1 MAKAPAKKDEKK
13 PDAEAEGEAQPPKK
27 KGKLPLVLGLVLLLA
42 GGGGATW
49 FFVFKDKGADATQQ
63 QAKPQPPKPPVFVPL
78 DAFTV
83 NLSTESGDQYLQLAA
98 TLKVLD
104 PSTADAV
111 KLYMPELRH
120 KTLVLL
126 STKRPTEIT
135 SGEGRERLAEE
146 LRQTANNV
154 LLAATGRPVK
164 PILLDV
170 PRPAEEGAESAEA
183 PKADAVPADTPKPEE
198 GAKAQEG
205 APADAGAASA
215 AASATVSAA
224 APATAPAAPAK
235 PATILSKAAS
245 DDPVQSV
252 FFTSFIIQ

>member
-27 KGKLPLVLGLVLLLA
+27 KGKLPLIIGLVVLLAA
-42 GGGGATW
+42 GGGGAW
-49 FFVFKDKGADATQQ
+49 FFMFRDKGAEAPQQ

-83 NLSTESGDQYLQLAA
+83 NLSAEGSEQYLQVAA

-104 PSTADAV
+104 QAAADGV
-111 KLYMPELRH
+111 KQYMPELRH

-126 STKRPTEIT
+126 STKRPAEIT

-146 LRQTANNV
+146 MRQTANNV
-154 LLAATGRPVK
+154 LLAAAGRPVK

-170 PRPAEEGAESAEA
+170 PRPAEEGAADAAAPKADAAPAEA
-183 PKADAVPADTPKPEE
+183 PKAEE
-198 GAKAQEG
+198 GAKPQEG
-205 APADAGAASA
+205 AASDAGNA
-215 AASATVSAA
+215 AAAAPTAAA
-224 APATAPAAPAK
+224 APAAK
-235 PATILSKAAS
+235 PATVLSKAAA